1 MPDDDEL
8 SASIYAFMN
17 RRRYADFDRAT
28 LASISNDDLELAIQ
42 DYVYARIGDDSANE
56 DARLAELSPG
66 FRAVFT
72 TLCVEAEV
80 RNGGFNQYFWN
91 SEGKLADLAVEGFRH
106 IGAPEYADLMKRA
119 IATWRDENDV
129 IEPFRE
135 VGTIEAFSESYEH
148 SKLGDLDHEFY
159 ELVKVSDLSH
169 LRIAFIRTH
178 EHEFITTKADR
189 QPNSA

>member
-1 MPDDDEL
+1 MESPEHAERT
-8 SASIYAFMN
+8 SEGIVPAATGGPH
-17 RRRYADFDRAT
+17 RAYQ
-28 LASISNDDLELAIQ
+28 I
-42 DYVYARIGDDSANE
+42 RIDCEEVTVHEQHLTG
-56 DARLAELSPG
+56 AELLA
-66 FRAVFT
+66 AVGKRSCAFELIAEFT
-72 TLCVEAEV
+72 HC
-80 RNGGFNQYFWN
+80 
-91 SEGKLADLAVEGFRH
+91 
-106 IGAPEYADLMKRA
+106 
-119 IATWRDENDV
+119 ENDV